1 MHFASLLLLL
11 IFFLVGSFLLT
22 AVSGAIRR
30 LNKKEAKKQVEQVG
44 SSFFYHTFHKR
55 IFPTHTFEGIVFTI
69 ICGQSIT
76 RFGYACV
83 ILLLFIQEGFFP
95 APGSTNPFI
104 GSWIPGIL
112 FFVVAIFAAF
122 ALGEFAPRL
131 IGTNA
136 PTLAIRYFTTPASVY
151 MFLAYP
157 LAYVFLKYFQ
167 NYAHSVYLDYAREP
181 QTRVKQEIIEIVQ
194 DSEVEESLDP
204 TDKKLFGSVMTFR
217 EKIAREVMVS
227 RVNLFCLPDEMPI
240 KEAAVLL
247 DKEGYSRIPVYHNT
261 IDNIVGVLMHK
272 DVLKAYMAAVNTPN
286 NKTVLDQPISNYV
299 KSVLYTPETKKISH
313 LLQEFR
319 KKKVHLAIVVD
330 EYGGTEGIV
339 TIEDILEEL
348 VGEIADEYD
357 EESGM
362 FKALNDGSWIVDARM
377 NLLDIEDELGIKF
390 SQEGDYDTVGG
401 YIYHRAGSI
410 PPKGFIILSDDFKL
424 EVLGSNERS
433 VEKVRLTP
441 IKKLKEEE

>member
-11 IFFLVGSFLLT
+11 LFFLVGSFLLT

-30 LNKKEAKKQVEQVG
+30 LNKKETKKQIELVG
-44 SSFFYHTFHKR
+44 SRFFYYTFHKGV
-55 IFPTHTFEGIVFTI
+55 FATHTFEGVVFTI

-83 ILLLFIQEGFFP
+83 ILLLFIYSGFF
-95 APGSTNPFI
+95 
-104 GSWIPGIL
+104 SWFSAIV
-112 FFVVAIFAAF
+112 FFAIAIFAGF
-122 ALGEFAPRL
+122 VMGEFAPRL

-136 PTLAIRYFTTPASVY
+136 PTNVLRYFTPPASVY

-204 TDKKLFGSVMTFR
+204 TDKKLIGSVMTFR
-217 EKIAREVMVS
+217 EKIAREVMVP

-261 IDNIVGVLMHK
+261 IDNIIGVLMHK
-272 DVLKAYMAAVNTPN
+272 DVLKAYMAAINHPHD
-286 NKTVLDQPISNYV
+286 KTILDRPISQYV

-339 TIEDILEEL
+339 TIEDILEEI

-377 NLLDIEDELGIKF
+377 NLLDVEDELGMKF
-390 SQEGDYDTVGG
+390 PTEGDYDTVGG
-401 YIYHRAGSI
+401 YIYHKAGSI

-441 IKKLKEEE
+441 IKKLKEKE